1 MKGYMRYVACK
12 VGQTIASQMGESFG
26 LMFDGWT
33 CNSLYLLDMFAVYV
47 VNEVRHQH
55 LLALFPIDGS
65 QTAGAHLEHL
75 ASVLIV
81 YGKWFDM
88 ARFFI
93 GDNCS
98 TNQGIAT
105 KLGVPLIGCSNHR
118 FNLALNQ
125 FLEKY
130 QNQIDMIQ
138 TLMIQL
144 RQSNNAAALAR
155 VTPLKPIKSNATR
168 WNSTFT
174 MLKRYVKIWD
184 AILTVIEVKVHMPR
198 GNPHRRIAAA
208 VEKLK
213 ELDRVCVK
221 LQVEKCSMA
230 GVRLLVDACAANY
243 HVMANYLSPS
253 ADIIHSPEFEMAIV
267 KLQNDLPL
275 SSTRADFVSTI
286 LRQAKKQRCATRDAT
301 QNDELL
307 HLAPSA
313 SNACERLFSECKLVL
328 TSLHSST
335 LPANFERIFVRAN
348 SNM

>member
-1 MKGYMRYVACK
+1 MTLRQLCAFFYADHEKGLFECKMCGRGRKQASETGNSNLIDHLGTKHAGYVEEYAEIEATAGHGYMRYVACK

-105 KLGVPLIGCSNHR
+105 KLGPS
-118 FNLALNQ
+118 
-125 FLEKY
+125 EP
-130 QNQIDMIQ
+130 
-138 TLMIQL
+138 
-144 RQSNNAAALAR
+144 
-155 VTPLKPIKSNATR
+155 TP
-168 WNSTFT
+168 
-174 MLKRYVKIWD
+174 D
-184 AILTVIEVKVHMPR
+184 PR
-198 GNPHRRIAAA
+198 A
-208 VEKLK
+208 
-213 ELDRVCVK
+213 
-221 LQVEKCSMA
+221 
-230 GVRLLVDACAANY
+230 
-243 HVMANYLSPS
+243 
-253 ADIIHSPEFEMAIV
+253 
-267 KLQNDLPL
+267 
-275 SSTRADFVSTI
+275 RADFVSTI